1 LRAPIFRSWLLWRF
15 RQHTSDHFHLTN
27 LHVYPA
33 HVMKLPH
40 PVVLV
45 ARAVRFQRARRL
57 VGAFVALTVTFASAP
72 LRVQA
77 QPEGDSLIVPD
88 DAATG
93 VGVTIAPVETPAQ
106 KAARADREV
115 EERDRALWQA
125 ARLEMGGPDGVN
137 EGQKPAQTI
146 AAYAKWLGDHG
157 DLHPLVR
164 AEAGVAL
171 ARLQGQNGDRAG
183 AGATLEA
190 LWNKGKEGDGA
201 LLVRAAQ
208 ASLVLNAPNQDK
220 GKAGA
225 GAQALLEPL
234 VGRAIASSRARFESA
249 RELLQ
254 RYADALAAQG
264 QGAQMAQFATKV
276 LLGAP
281 EHLPGTAQNQGGWLY
296 GATVGALLGETR
308 PEAAGQALSWAK
320 LSWVECS
327 FDKSSITDASRLVA
341 QALSAQPDGEARV
354 AGWIKAQKD
363 PALANPLQ
371 GVALPPT
378 DDRALPGLL
387 STLGKDEQS
396 REARVGV
403 LLWMGRDHEA
413 MAAAVAGA
421 GKIPEWA
428 KGQRL
433 DVMRGVA
440 RVFKARDLSLK
451 SGNAYLQWVSKPVG
465 DNPVDVFLAQA
476 PAKEGAVT
484 QVATAPEVATA
495 PAQGG
500 TP

>member
-1 LRAPIFRSWLLWRF
+1 MQRIPFSFSISSRARWKSLATW
-15 RQHTSDHFHLTN
+15 
-27 LHVYPA
+27 
-33 HVMKLPH
+33 
-40 PVVLV
+40 VLV
-45 ARAVRFQRARRL
+45 LGATS
-57 VGAFVALTVTFASAP
+57 VGAH
-72 LRVQA
+72 A
-77 QPEGDSLIVPD
+77 QPDDGASLMVPD
-88 DAATG
+88 DVATRVEATAVQPG
-93 VGVTIAPVETPAQ
+93 ETPAQ

-115 EERDRALWQA
+115 QERDWALWQA
-125 ARLEMGGPDGVN
+125 ARLELGGPEGVN

-146 AAYAKWLGDHG
+146 AAYAKWLGAHG

-171 ARLQGQNGDRAG
+171 ARLQGQTGDRAG
-183 AGATLEA
+183 ANATLEA
-190 LWNKGKEGDGA
+190 LWNKSQEGDGA

-208 ASLVLNAPNQDK
+208 ASLVLNAPDEDK
-220 GKAGA
+220 AKAGA
-225 GAQALLEPL
+225 QAQALLEPL
-234 VGRAIASSRARFESA
+234 VGRAIASSRGRFGPA

-254 RYADALAAQG
+254 RYSDALAAQG

-281 EHLPGTAQNQGGWLY
+281 EHLPGTAQNEGGWLY

-363 PALANPLQ
+363 PSLANPLQ

-387 STLGKDEQS
+387 STLGADEQS

-433 DVMRGVA
+433 DVMREVA

-451 SGNAYLQWVSKPVG
+451 SGNAYLQWVSKPLG
-465 DNPVDVFLAQA
+465 DNPLDVFLAQV

-484 QVATAPEVATA
+484 QVATATA
-495 PAQGG
+495 RGG